1 MKKTKLLTTL
11 GAVALI
17 GAIGVGSTFAYLTAE
32 TGVVKN
38 TFTVGKVQFDT
49 SMGAGL
55 TESEVARDTDGKY
68 QKDVDGPNNWKK
80 TEQEYT
86 KLVAGEELLKDPTV
100 HIAADSEDCWVF
112 AKIENA
118 NEDLSIEYNV
128 NEWED
133 VTDAYKTANQID
145 DKTDFVVYATKNIIP
160 TSKTVTHSTI
170 FNSVKV
176 SKDLASGTEFTPIKI
191 SACAVSAAR
200 ASISSFTSCRPK
212 RCNSYRN
219 DCRRQ
224 YHYA

>member
-17 GAIGVGSTFAYLTAE
+17 GAIGVGSTFAYLTSE

-118 NEDLSIEYNV
+118 NEDLSIEYNE

-145 DKTDFVVYATKNIIP
+145 GKIDYVVYATKNIIP
-160 TSKTVTHSTI
+160 TSETVTHSTI

-191 SACAVSAAR
+191 SACAVQATGLTQEKAL
-200 ASISSFTSCRPK
+200 AEATFK
-212 RCNSYRN
+212 
-219 DCRRQ
+219 
-224 YHYA
+224 

>member
-17 GAIGVGSTFAYLTAE
+17 GAIGVGSTFAYLTSE

-145 DKTDFVVYATKNIIP
+145 TKTDYVVYATKNIIP

-191 SACAVSAAR
+191 SACAVQATGLTQAQ
-200 ASISSFTSCRPK
+200 ALAEATFK
-212 RCNSYRN
+212 
-219 DCRRQ
+219 
-224 YHYA
+224 

>member
-17 GAIGVGSTFAYLTAE
+17 GAIGVGSTFAYLTSE

-38 TFTVGKVQFDT
+38 TFTVGKVQFHT

-133 VTDAYKTANQID
+133 VTDAYRTANQID
-145 DKTDFVVYATKNIIP
+145 GKIDYVVYATKNIIP
-160 TSKTVTHSTI
+160 TSETVTHSTI

-191 SACAVSAAR
+191 SACAVQATGLTQAQ
-200 ASISSFTSCRPK
+200 ALAEATFK
-212 RCNSYRN
+212 
-219 DCRRQ
+219 
-224 YHYA
+224 

>member
-17 GAIGVGSTFAYLTAE
+17 GAIGVGSTFAYLTSE

-145 DKTDFVVYATKNIIP
+145 GKTDYVVYATKNIIP

-191 SACAVSAAR
+191 SACAVQATGLTQAQ
-200 ASISSFTSCRPK
+200 ALAEATFK
-212 RCNSYRN
+212 
-219 DCRRQ
+219 
-224 YHYA
+224 

>member
-17 GAIGVGSTFAYLTAE
+17 GAIGVGSTFAYLTSE
-32 TGVVKN
+32 TNVVKN
-38 TFTVGKVQFDT
+38 TFTVGKVQFDE

-55 TESEVARDTDGKY
+55 TESEVTRDENGKY
-68 QKDVDGPNNWKK
+68 LKDVDGPNVWKK

-100 HIAADSEDCWVF
+100 HIAAGSEDCWVF

-118 NEDLSIEYNV
+118 NKDLSIEYNTA
-128 NEWED
+128 EWED
-133 VTDAYKTANQID
+133 VTDAYIAANQI
-145 DKTDFVVYATKNIIP
+145 KEEISYVVYATKNIIP
-160 TSKTVTHSTI
+160 TSETVTHSTI

-191 SACAVSAAR
+191 SACAVQATGLTQEKAL
-200 ASISSFTSCRPK
+200 AEATFK
-212 RCNSYRN
+212 
-219 DCRRQ
+219 
-224 YHYA
+224 

>member
-17 GAIGVGSTFAYLTAE
+17 GAIGVGSTFAYLTSE

-133 VTDAYKTANQID
+133 VTDAYRTANQID
-145 DKTDFVVYATKNIIP
+145 GKIDYVVYATKNIIP
-160 TSKTVTHSTI
+160 TSETVTHSTI

-191 SACAVSAAR
+191 SACAVQATGLTQAQ
-200 ASISSFTSCRPK
+200 ALAEATFK
-212 RCNSYRN
+212 
-219 DCRRQ
+219 
-224 YHYA
+224 

>member
-17 GAIGVGSTFAYLTAE
+17 GAIGVGSTFAYLTSE

-118 NEDLSIEYNV
+118 NEDLSIEYNE

-133 VTDAYKTANQID
+133 VTDTYKTANQID
-145 DKTDFVVYATKNIIP
+145 GKIDYVVYATKNIIP

-191 SACAVSAAR
+191 SACAVQATGLTQAQ
-200 ASISSFTSCRPK
+200 ALAEATFK
-212 RCNSYRN
+212 
-219 DCRRQ
+219 
-224 YHYA
+224 

>member
-17 GAIGVGSTFAYLTAE
+17 GAIGVGSTFAYLTSE

-86 KLVAGEELLKDPTV
+86 KLVAGEELIKDPTV

-133 VTDAYKTANQID
+133 VTDAYRTANQID
-145 DKTDFVVYATKNIIP
+145 GKIDYVVYATKNIIP
-160 TSKTVTHSTI
+160 TSETVTHSTI

-191 SACAVSAAR
+191 SACAVQATGLTQAQ
-200 ASISSFTSCRPK
+200 ALAEATFK
-212 RCNSYRN
+212 
-219 DCRRQ
+219 
-224 YHYA
+224 

>member
-17 GAIGVGSTFAYLTAE
+17 GAIGVGSTFAYLTSE

-145 DKTDFVVYATKNIIP
+145 GKIDYVVYATKNIIP
-160 TSKTVTHSTI
+160 TSETVTHSTI

-191 SACAVSAAR
+191 SACAVQATGLTQAQ
-200 ASISSFTSCRPK
+200 ALAEATFK
-212 RCNSYRN
+212 
-219 DCRRQ
+219 
-224 YHYA
+224 

>member
-17 GAIGVGSTFAYLTAE
+17 GAIGVGSTFAYLTSE

-100 HIAADSEDCWVF
+100 HSAANSEDCWVF

-133 VTDAYKTANQID
+133 VTAAYKTANQID
-145 DKTDFVVYATKNIIP
+145 GEIHYVVYATKNIIP
-160 TSKTVTHSTI
+160 TSETVTHSTI

-176 SKDLASGTEFTPIKI
+176 SKDLASETVFTPIKI
-191 SACAVSAAR
+191 SACAVQATGLTQEKAL
-200 ASISSFTSCRPK
+200 AEATFK
-212 RCNSYRN
+212 
-219 DCRRQ
+219 
-224 YHYA
+224 

>member
-17 GAIGVGSTFAYLTAE
+17 GAIGVGSTFAYLTSE

-55 TESEVARDTDGKY
+55 TESEVARDENGKY
-68 QKDVDGPNNWKK
+68 QKDVDGPKNWTK

-100 HIAADSEDCWVF
+100 HIAANSEDCWVF

-133 VTDAYKTANQID
+133 VTAAYKTANQIED
-145 DKTDFVVYATKNIIP
+145 EIHYVVYATKNIIP
-160 TSKTVTHSTI
+160 TSETVTHSTI

-176 SKDLASGTEFTPIKI
+176 SEDLASGTEFTPIKI
-191 SACAVSAAR
+191 SACAVQATGLTQEQAL
-200 ASISSFTSCRPK
+200 AEATFK
-212 RCNSYRN
+212 
-219 DCRRQ
+219 
-224 YHYA
+224 

>member
-17 GAIGVGSTFAYLTAE
+17 GAIGVGSTFAYLTSE

-133 VTDAYKTANQID
+133 VTDAYRTANQID
-145 DKTDFVVYATKNIIP
+145 GKIDYVVYATKNIIS
-160 TSKTVTHSTI
+160 TSETVTHSTI

-191 SACAVSAAR
+191 SACAVQATGLTQAQ
-200 ASISSFTSCRPK
+200 ALAEATFK
-212 RCNSYRN
+212 
-219 DCRRQ
+219 
-224 YHYA
+224 

>member
-17 GAIGVGSTFAYLTAE
+17 GAIGVGSTFAYLTSE

-145 DKTDFVVYATKNIIP
+145 SEIDYVVYATKNIIP

-176 SKDLASGTEFTPIKI
+176 SKDLASGTEFKPIKI
-191 SACAVSAAR
+191 SACAVQATGLTQAQ
-200 ASISSFTSCRPK
+200 ALAEATFK
-212 RCNSYRN
+212 
-219 DCRRQ
+219 
-224 YHYA
+224 

>member
-17 GAIGVGSTFAYLTAE
+17 GAIGVGSTFAYLTSE

-118 NEDLSIEYNV
+118 NEDLSIEYNE

-145 DKTDFVVYATKNIIP
+145 GKIDYVVYATKNIIP

-191 SACAVSAAR
+191 SACAVQATGLTQAQ
-200 ASISSFTSCRPK
+200 ALAEATFK
-212 RCNSYRN
+212 
-219 DCRRQ
+219 
-224 YHYA
+224 

>member
-17 GAIGVGSTFAYLTAE
+17 GAIGVGSTFAYLTSE

-86 KLVAGEELLKDPTV
+86 KLVAGEKLLKDPTV

-145 DKTDFVVYATKNIIP
+145 GKIDYVVYATKNIIP

-191 SACAVSAAR
+191 SACAVQATGLTQAQ
-200 ASISSFTSCRPK
+200 ALAEATFK
-212 RCNSYRN
+212 
-219 DCRRQ
+219 
-224 YHYA
+224 